1 MPKLFAYLMGSIC
14 MLGLVALLP
23 AMHRDS
29 PRGLKVW
36 LGEPCVYNDARQIL
50 VTYLPS
56 GRVYVND
63 YAFDEAG
70 ARATIAHIM
79 ETREVRNLWIMGH
92 ADMGYG
98 EFADFVGKLQ
108 RDTPDLVIGVT
119 TESQIGPVTLE
130 PQKVDRIGRGS
141 QALYLAIPPCFP
153 FSNGHS

>member
-1 MPKLFAYLMGSIC
+1 MPKVFAYLTGSIC
-14 MLGLVALLP
+14 MLGLLALLP
-23 AMHRDS
+23 VMHRDS

-36 LGEPCVYNDARQIL
+36 LGEPCAYNDGRQIL
-50 VTYLPS
+50 VTFLPG

-63 YAFDEAG
+63 NAFDEVG
-70 ARATIAHIM
+70 ARATIVDIM
-79 ETREVRNLWIMGH
+79 ETREVKSLWIMGH

-98 EFADFVGKLQ
+98 EFAGFVGKLQ

-119 TESQIGPVTLE
+119 TESQIGPVTLGRE
-130 PQKVDRIGRGS
+130 KVDRIGRGS